1 MIPASGA
8 GGPELKPRN
17 EPSLLMSKL
26 FVNSKYM
33 LNFVREALHTRA
45 MDWGGTGW
53 GWVWEWVRGWVCV
66 WEWEWV
72 WEWVWEWEEHAHRY
86 TAEILHYLCMS

>member
-8 GGPELKPRN
+8 GGPEFKPRN
-17 EPSLLMSKL
+17 GPSLLMSKL

-53 GWVWEWVRGWVCV
+53 GWRWE
-66 WEWEWV
+66 
-72 WEWVWEWEEHAHRY
+72 WEWEEHAHMY
-86 TAEILHYLCMS
+86 TAEILHFLCMS